1 MPRKKRDAAE
11 AMLVALDGVGM
22 MEGETP
28 FRNVLGH
35 FVANLPRDAPLPLV
49 KRLFKKA
56 AVDPNAHRYNQMD
69 SGAVLDGIVHNTT
82 WLRAAIRAGVS
93 PWAWDDTANETEGD
107 QTLAV
112 MAEEGDNPKVVLKVL
127 STMVECDCFTPRGD
141 SHRRFNEEMLDRL
154 IAAADAEDF
163 KDVRLFA
170 EFVRRPTEQLLR
182 DVLGRVRA
190 AMAAG
195 RSKDAFI
202 TLIDK
207 WKEDKLLYP
216 MPKWAKPEPAET
228 KPCRQSTVE

>member
-11 AMLVALDGVGM
+11 AMLDALDGVVA
-22 MEGETP
+22 MEGVTP

-35 FVANLPRDAPLPLV
+35 LVANLPSNSPLPLV
-49 KRLFKKA
+49 KRLLKKA
-56 AVDPNAHRYNQMD
+56 AVDPNAHRFNKMD

-82 WLRAAIRAGVS
+82 WLKAAVRAGVS

-107 QTLAV
+107 QTLAL
-112 MAEEGDNPKVVLKVL
+112 MAEEGGNPKVVLKVL
-127 STMVECDCFTPRGD
+127 ATMVECDCFTPKGNF
-141 SHRRFNEEMLDRL
+141 HRSFNEEMLDRL
-154 IAAADAEDF
+154 IEAVQAEDF

-170 EFVRRPTEQLLR
+170 AFVRRPTEQLLK

-202 TLIDK
+202 TLIEK
-207 WKEDKLLYP
+207 WKEDKLLDP
-216 MPKWAKPEPAET
+216 MPNWAKPEPA
-228 KPCRQSTVE
+228 